1 MKYGKFF
8 VAVIFIILFAF
19 QILSAEESPV
29 TEEHISIINK
39 LFKENGIKNGYA
51 VLKDGKVRLEGKY
64 YDDKE
69 VDKAFSIAQTV
80 VGVKWVSFV
89 TPEEIE
95 KKLWQ
100 KKIGE
105 IFKRAEVLKPSI
117 PSGPPGP
124 IKQRYALVVGVGKF
138 KYGIAPL
145 QYATK
150 DAEDFYKFLINTAK
164 FPPEN
169 IILLKNESATREN
182 IINALEKI
190 KRIAEEDDLV
200 VVYIST
206 HGTPPDKFGGVHIV
220 AYDTEV
226 KPREKVWHTAVTDKE
241 IESFVTNLKAKRLV
255 MILDTCYSNGAYKG
269 IPEFLPPGGKSLGVE
284 EEEGY
289 GISKDYGKRLLGAKD
304 IIVEETYKPLKR
316 TAEEGWGKILI
327 SASGP
332 GEKSWES
339 DILHNSIFTY
349 YFIEGLK
356 KNKASIRDAF
366 FYAKPLVYQRVKQEK
381 GPEIEQ
387 NPQLIRATTNEN
399 WNFLL
404 SPKSLK
410 RR

>member
-1 MKYGKFF
+1 MKYIKYFLILSIFF
-8 VAVIFIILFAF
+8 TFQLLFAV
-19 QILSAEESPV
+19 ESPV
-29 TEEHISIINK
+29 TEEHIAIINK
-39 LFKENGIKNGYA
+39 LFKENGIKNGYV
-51 VLKDGKVRLEGKY
+51 VLKDGKVRLKGKY

-89 TPEEIE
+89 TPEDIE
-95 KKLWQ
+95 VKEWQ
-100 KKIGE
+100 KRIGKIFE
-105 IFKRAEVLKPSI
+105 RAGVLE

-124 IKQRYALVVGVGKF
+124 IRQRYALVVGVGKF
-138 KYGIAPL
+138 KHGITPL
-145 QYATK
+145 EYAAK
-150 DAEDFYKFLINTAK
+150 DAEDFYKFLINIAK
-164 FPPEN
+164 FPAEN
-169 IILLKNESATREN
+169 VILLKNESATRDN
-182 IINALEKI
+182 IINALNRI
-190 KRIAEEDDLV
+190 KKTAEENDLV
-200 VVYIST
+200 VIYIST

-220 AYDTEV
+220 TYDTEV
-226 KPREKVWHTAVTDKE
+226 KPREKVWYTAVTDKE
-241 IESFVTNLKAKRLV
+241 ISAFVTELKAKRLV

-269 IPEFLPPGGKSLGVE
+269 IPNFLPPGGKSLGID

-289 GISKDYGKRLLGAKD
+289 GISKEYGKRLFGAKD
-304 IIVEETYKPLKR
+304 IIVEETYKPSKP
-316 TAEEGWGKILI
+316 TTEEGWGKILI

-356 KNKASIRDAF
+356 KNNASIRDAY

-381 GPEIEQ
+381 GPDIEQ

-404 SPKSLK
+404 SPILK